1 MKSYE
6 TLKEYVCV
14 DCQSKTNYKI
24 VVNQLTAI
32 IIISLLLEPLFVVS
46 PAASD
51 SGHFYHLK
59 TLTPYRDFLAVVP
72 IVMMS
77 VRLEHEQKLYWKDI
91 VEILHMRSIHSS
103 WYTWYCWLCL
113 SSIPLCLYYY
123 RIACPVEQSLS
134 LFVCKYPAE
143 EYIYWQ

>member
-1 MKSYE
+1 MMIFETFNQSLLYPFLTFFNNIISVDRCGSLPSHLKCPASAVCLCWYINIIMKSYE

-32 IIISLLLEPLFVVS
+32 TIISLLLEPLFVVS

-59 TLTPYRDFLAVVP
+59 
-72 IVMMS
+72 
-77 VRLEHEQKLYWKDI
+77 H
-91 VEILHMRSIHSS
+91 
-103 WYTWYCWLCL
+103 
-113 SSIPLCLYYY
+113 
-123 RIACPVEQSLS
+123 
-134 LFVCKYPAE
+134 
-143 EYIYWQ
+143 